1 MQMSKFKNKQKY
13 LINVVI
19 HIPYNI
25 GIYIGIWI
33 IGSEVLRL
41 ILDLLIILAILIMF
55 WWLQQEC
62 QVKMTYSIFY
72 PFRDMDNQILK
83 TNTPFSRYQT
93 KCIIK

>member
-41 ILDLLIILAILIMF
+41 ILDLLIILAILINVLMVTTRMPG
-55 WWLQQEC
+55 
-62 QVKMTYSIFY
+62 QVDLFHFLSIQRYGQPNFKNKYTFLKISNKMYY
-72 PFRDMDNQILK
+72 
-83 TNTPFSRYQT
+83 
-93 KCIIK
+93 